1 MMTGLQKSLFGLF
14 LALAVAFQGDLQAA
28 RHQERVRVR
37 GGQAADSGGRSDTPL
52 RIVTTLPDYAV
63 LARAIGGDRVT
74 IESIVHPIQDPHH
87 IRPKPS
93 FVHMVKK
100 ADMIIATGLDL
111 ELWLPTVI
119 NKSGNKR
126 LRSGEVG
133 YVAVAHGMELLEK
146 PKVVSQVEGDV
157 HVYGNPHIM
166 CSPIKARQAAR
177 NIAIGLIK
185 NDPAGK
191 SFYQANLEAF
201 QAEMDKRLF
210 GEKLTALG
218 GETLCRLAEQGKL
231 ISFLQENKL
240 QGAPLIDRLGGWLQK
255 MQPLRG
261 QPIVVYHKN
270 WSYFM
275 QLFGLEEAGSIESK
289 PGIPPSPKHVTE
301 LVEMMRRRNVG
312 IILAANYFDEQKVR
326 TVASRTGAE
335 AVVVPLFVGG
345 VPEADDYFKLVDYW
359 VDNLLGAAGRKGL
372 AGK

>member
-1 MMTGLQKSLFGLF
+1 M
-14 LALAVAFQGDLQAA
+14 
-28 RHQERVRVR
+28 R
-37 GGQAADSGGRSDTPL
+37 GGHTTGRSGAPL
-52 RIVTTLPDYAV
+52 HVVTTLPDYAF
-63 LARAIGGDRVT
+63 LAKTIGGDRVT
-74 IESIVHPIQDPHH
+74 VESIVHPIQDPHH

-100 ADMIIATGLDL
+100 ADMIVATGLDL

-126 LRSGEVG
+126 IRSGEVG
-133 YVAVAHGMELLEK
+133 YVAVSQGMTLLEK
-146 PKVVSQVEGDV
+146 PENASQYEGDV

-166 CSPIKARQAAR
+166 CSPIKARHAAK
-177 NIAIGLIK
+177 NIATGLIK

-191 SFYQANLEAF
+191 DFYQANLDTL
-201 QAEMDKRLF
+201 QAEFDKRLF
-210 GEKLTALG
+210 GEELTALG
-218 GETLCRLAEQGKL
+218 GDTLCRLAEQGKL

-255 MQPLRG
+255 MRPLRG

-275 QLFGLEEAGSIESK
+275 QLFGLEEAATIESK

-301 LVEMMRRRNVG
+301 LVEMMQKRNVG
-312 IILAANYFDEQKVR
+312 IILAANYFDAQKVR
-326 TVASRTGAE
+326 TVATRTGAE

-345 VPEADDYFKLVDYW
+345 VPEAEDYFQLVDYW

-372 AGK
+372 VGK